1 MTSHSTIDP
10 KQIFNKCIEQKPKTR
25 TYAWLRSFLTIF
37 AIVLVVIVS
46 GLVVATNL
54 LEGIQDSQNHDELTR
69 YTGKNF
75 NLAFSSKVIGKQI
88 NQVVSDSF
96 MEYKRFDI
104 SFEFLFGAIVL
115 TALAYWAY
123 RKTDWPFVKNK
134 VFLVAVIFC
143 AVLFVGTLF
152 LSLFEKNSKIPRT
165 LRSYRD
171 NLRELISPKV
181 IP

>member
-1 MTSHSTIDP
+1 MTSPSTIDP
-10 KQIFNKCIEQKPKTR
+10 KQIFNKCLEQKPKTK
-25 TYAWLRSFLTIF
+25 TYAWLRNFLTIF
-37 AIVLVVIVS
+37 GIVLVVIVS

-54 LEGIQDSQNHDELTR
+54 LEGIQDSQNHDELTQ

-75 NLAFSSKVIGKQI
+75 NLAFSSRVIGKQI
-88 NQVVSDSF
+88 KQVVSDSF
-96 MEYKRFDI
+96 TEYKRFDI

-171 NLRELISPKV
+171 NLRELISPK
-181 IP
+181 ITP